1 MMSRKFQLKDNGGRI
16 LTVTAEGIKWDARGT
31 DSRVPALR
39 EFKGRGF
46 LGSGSISV
54 PRERISG
61 VTLVAGRRPGSG
73 KPSAIFTVTGACQL
87 TFSDVT
93 VYTLLAGK
101 HFNLTEMFQN
111 MGYPVSNGTAST
123 SAA

>member
-1 MMSRKFQLKDNGGRI
+1 MGRQ
-16 LTVTAEGIKWDARGT
+16 GHRQPC
-31 DSRVPALR
+31 PALR

-111 MGYPVSNGTAST
+111 MGYPVSNSTAST